1 MADRELSEI
10 EDHVRRGLALVLDVQ
25 PIRARAW
32 QQRAS
37 RRGWLAALA
46 SRLAAWL
53 QREERATA
61 WAQVVTG
68 RPGGALLWMA
78 TRPRRRTPLL
88 LWVFVALTLLAVTL
102 FTWQR
107 LAPAEPATVAS
118 APDVSVT
125 LDDPRPAVGDA
136 VSGSVLVRA
145 RHQATTGAIELRVFL
160 LSARDEPQRLIATVP
175 LSAGARRLATGET
188 WRVPFTWLTQSGSA
202 EPLGAGRYQLEASMT
217 VSLEQRG
224 ATINAPASGRLII
237 TLDPR
242 Q

>member
-10 EDHVRRGLALVLDVQ
+10 EDDVRRGLARVLDVQ
-25 PIRARAW
+25 PIRAGAW
-32 QQRAS
+32 QRRAS

-46 SRLAAWL
+46 SRLAAW
-53 QREERATA
+53 QPEERATA
-61 WAQVVTG
+61 SAQVVTG
-68 RPGGALLWMA
+68 PPGGAALMS

-88 LWVFVALTLLAVTL
+88 LWVFVALTLVAVAL
-102 FTWQR
+102 VTWQR

-118 APDVSVT
+118 VPEVSIT
-125 LDDPRPAVGDA
+125 LDDPRPAIGDA

-145 RHQATTGAIELRVFL
+145 RHQATIGEFELRVFL

-175 LSAGARRLATGET
+175 LAPGARQLANGET
-188 WRVPFTWLTQSGSA
+188 WRVPFTWVPQSGSA
-202 EPLGAGRYQLEASMT
+202 EPLAAGRYQLEASMT
-217 VSLEQRG
+217 VSLEQPG

-237 TLDPR
+237 TLEPR